1 MRRRQRYSR
10 LHRFSR
16 NQGFTL
22 PLIMGLGLLMVM
34 IAVTLLLRT
43 QTQQAT
49 SSSQKASE
57 QSIAVAEIGLT
68 RIQEFLSL
76 NRVLTNQ
83 DNITATTSW
92 SSYLQGLGCSSSNL
106 ATPYLPDAT
115 VNTAGGQFKVV
126 TYTKPSSIPGSG
138 TLFIDGVALQGTE
151 TRSTTRL
158 RTRITVSRNI
168 RPATNPPEL
177 WAQDFTFPASGT
189 QINGT
194 STTQIVEAKCGTIA
208 SLVGT
213 GNRIS
218 AGNAVS
224 DPMRALPNSLT
235 TPSTFYDLGAVNA
248 GVTILPRAGDTVNGP
263 NGEYVYRAS
272 SVNLPAGST
281 QLIVTP
287 GMKVNLY
294 LSGNLLGALSA
305 GGASTTRVKIGHDC
319 TDTDSTPD
327 GMSNGS
333 TIVAGCTA
341 SNFKIFGIST
351 ATSPTIS
358 FASRHTA
365 GLPVTGQ
372 TTTEAV
378 IIAPNYTVTV
388 GQNLYTTQFKGII
401 WAREINLSQG
411 TTTVTPVPATWDEL
425 QQPVIPLSP
434 PGSLYP
440 LSISGISAWERCR
453 SDSTPPAC

>member
-1 MRRRQRYSR
+1 M
-10 LHRFSR
+10 
-16 NQGFTL
+16 
-22 PLIMGLGLLMVM
+22 IM

-57 QSIAVAEIGLT
+57 SSIAIAEIGLT

-76 NRVLTNQ
+76 NRALSNQ
-83 DNITATTSW
+83 DNVTGTTW
-92 SSYLQGLGCSSSNL
+92 STYLTGLGCS
-106 ATPYLPDAT
+106 APTGFPYALD
-115 VNTAGGQFKVV
+115 TAESAPQGQFKILR
-126 TYTKPSSIPGSG
+126 YSKPTAIPGDG
-138 TLFIDGVALQGTE
+138 TLFIEGATVQGIQT
-151 TRSTTRL
+151 TSTTRL
-158 RTRITVSRNI
+158 RSKISVSRSI
-168 RPATNPPEL
+168 RPSTAPPEI
-177 WAQDFTFPASGT
+177 WARNFTFPASGT
-189 QINGT
+189 QIVGT
-194 STTQIVEAKCGTIA
+194 GGTQIVEAKCGTIA

-224 DPMRALPNSLT
+224 DPMRALPDPLT
-235 TPSTFYDLGAVNA
+235 TPSTFYDLGAVNS

-272 SVNLPAGST
+272 SINLPAGST
-281 QLIVTP
+281 QLIVRP

-327 GMSNGS
+327 GMSNGT
-333 TIVAGCTA
+333 TIVTGCTA
-341 SNFKIFGIST
+341 SNFKIFGLST
-351 ATSPTIS
+351 GSTPTIT

-365 GLPVTGQ
+365 GTPVTNQ

-378 IIAPNYTVTV
+378 IIAPNYTVTI
-388 GQNLYTTQFKGII
+388 GQSLYTTQFKGMI
-401 WAREINLSQG
+401 WAKDIVLDQG
-411 TTTVTPVPATWDEL
+411 TTTITPVAATWNEL

-453 SDSTPPAC
+453 TDSTPPTC